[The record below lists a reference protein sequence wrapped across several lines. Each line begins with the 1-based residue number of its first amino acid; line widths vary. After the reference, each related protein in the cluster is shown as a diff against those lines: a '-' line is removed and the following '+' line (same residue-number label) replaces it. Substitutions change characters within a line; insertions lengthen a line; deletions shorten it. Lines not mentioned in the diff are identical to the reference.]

1 MVITMAS
8 ETVVAVFSTQEHAEA
23 AVADLV
29 AAGVPSSSIKHY
41 ARDPAEADTTAT
53 GVDNERHGGFW
64 AWLTGQETTHEHHDV
79 YDRSMQSGRTI
90 VTVISDGSN
99 ADEIYAV
106 LERHDPVD
114 LDEHASGADATQPA
128 RTSTVGAG
136 TSSADLGSTGTGST
150 GTSSTGIGAGTFG
163 TTATSGV
170 AAADTGAAG
179 FAPRT
184 ASATDTTR
192 TGDAEEVLSL
202 SEEALQVGKRQ
213 VDLGT
218 TRIRRYVVERPVE
231 EQIKLRDET
240 VSVFRRPASGASTVA
255 DAFSDREI
263 VVNESAEEAVVAK
276 TARVVEEVVV
286 QKGVQERVE
295 TIHDTVRH
303 EEVEIDGPAGHGL
316 DTGKKT
322 NPSI

>member
-1 MVITMAS
+1 MAS

-23 AVADLV
+23 AIADLT

-41 ARDPAEADTTAT
+41 ARDPLDADPSTTAA
-53 GVDNERHGGFW
+53 VDSDRHGGFW

-79 YDRSMQSGRTI
+79 YDRSMQSGRTV

-99 ADEIYAV
+99 ADEIYSV

-114 LDEHASGADATQPA
+114 LDEHATGADAMQT
-128 RTSTVGAG
+128 
-136 TSSADLGSTGTGST
+136 TGTGYT
-150 GTSSTGIGAGTFG
+150 G
-163 TTATSGV
+163 TTATAGI
-170 AAADTGAAG
+170 AAAGTGAAAYAAPVAATPTTSTEPG

-184 ASATDTTR
+184 ASPTDTTR
-192 TGDAEEVLSL
+192 TGGSEEVISL

-218 TRIRRYVVERPVE
+218 TRVRRYVVERPVE

-240 VSVFRRPASGASTVA
+240 VSVFRRPVSGTAASTVA
-255 DAFSDREI
+255 DAFTDREI
-263 VVNESAEEAVVAK
+263 VANESAEEAVVGK

-286 QKGVQERVE
+286 QKGVQDRVE

-303 EEVEIDGPAGHGL
+303 EEVEIDGPAGHGI
-316 DTGKKT
+316 DASRKID
-322 NPSI
+322 PSI